1 MKKTFIFSLMAAAL
15 ALVSCTKTELTPLKG
30 IYPAAQEPVLTT
42 LASSSFEKTE
52 SNRIFHV
59 VFTGE
64 GGASVDAYLVAARA
78 QYFLEPGVYG
88 PGNKNLCFL
97 SDGQTKVNG
106 KAVKDGQISV
116 KKDGDNYRFVFVLF
130 DTEGNPY
137 RAVWQGELV
146 YEPDPEPV
154 RLTQVLTAQSNVASG
169 TNSVT
174 LSLGTAGLES
184 ANGSVTGEGNYLAVD
199 FYSADGYL
207 HEGTYTASAAGGAIG
222 EGEFGIGWDPGDL
235 WGIGWV
241 FENWG
246 TCWWTVSGGA
256 ATARKITSGTLTV
269 QQKGSK
275 FIITWG
281 SEATYPDWAV
291 FEGAIEAL
299 TPGDAPSETVYPAR
313 EEVAPVAEGSS
324 VMKHT
329 VTVSDEDGAVL
340 AVFEFLLS
348 EGETS
353 LAGTYD
359 CQEYASEAGLL
370 CNGYNFPDWGIS
382 GGSFYMQD
390 GARVDINAGET
401 VTVTAEGSGIYR
413 IVGSTGYS
421 FLCEVL

>member
-1 MKKTFIFSLMAAAL
+1 M
-15 ALVSCTKTELTPLKG
+15 
-30 IYPAAQEPVLTT
+30 
-42 LASSSFEKTE
+42 
-52 SNRIFHV
+52 
-59 VFTGE
+59 
-64 GGASVDAYLVAARA
+64 
-78 QYFLEPGVYG
+78 
-88 PGNKNLCFL
+88 
-97 SDGQTKVNG
+97 
-106 KAVKDGQISV
+106 
-116 KKDGDNYRFVFVLF
+116 
-130 DTEGNPY
+130 
-137 RAVWQGELV
+137 
-146 YEPDPEPV
+146 
-154 RLTQVLTAQSNVASG
+154 RLG
-169 TNSVT
+169 
-174 LSLGTAGLES
+174 
-184 ANGSVTGEGNYLAVD
+184 
-199 FYSADGYL
+199 
-207 HEGTYTASAAGGAIG
+207 
-222 EGEFGIGWDPGDL
+222 
-235 WGIGWV
+235 
-241 FENWG
+241 
-246 TCWWTVSGGA
+246 
-256 ATARKITSGTLTV
+256 ARKITSGTLTV

-313 EEVAPVAEGSS
+313 DEVAPVAEGSS

-382 GGSFYMQD
+382 GGSFYMQE
-390 GARVDINAGET
+390 GVRVDINAGET